1 MSKFKKSKL
10 KKYFKNV
17 ISVIIA
23 ISAISGGA
31 TAFAVEGEDFSENF
45 NSYKAGALPSRLDS
59 LTGEGARIYVDEIPD
74 SSNKSVALEGERN
87 NAFIQRSYS
96 KSAPLTGKVYIQ
108 ADFRF
113 ETINNCPLNVE
124 IRAADDTSLVAAKMM
139 SGAISAF
146 DGSIAGKYIENKFY
160 TIGIELDLDNEYL
173 NIYVN
178 GRNTVREAA
187 LKNFKDIYFIRFQ
200 LSPITVHSKINIDNL
215 IVKSG
220 GYDDVNGERETD
232 AAGMGEDEVKNKMIE
247 AAAFYENRQHALI
260 NGVKKDMDCA
270 PFSEN
275 GFTYI
280 PVRVCANGFGAG
292 VDYDSEQNAA
302 RVFSGGKEYL
312 LKGGEDCYYADGE
325 KIPAGAPVRSV
336 NGRVYVCVKT
346 ICDIFGKYAFEDKEN
361 GLVIFSDEEDF
372 ISWEENLDLLN
383 EIVAAFIYTDYSADE
398 LLAMLREHNPNNMH
412 PRIMATPDTFRE
424 LKENIETDEFLQKV
438 YQSIKAA
445 AESYMDQPVQAYN
458 VNNAAGQRLL
468 DISRKTLDRVSN
480 LSFMYQ
486 MTGEER
492 YAERAWQE
500 LYTATYYP
508 DWNEI
513 HFLDVA
519 EMSAAFAIGY
529 DWLYSWLNDDQ
540 KQRMRTAMINYGLN
554 KIMDDYE
561 DNVRTRTYYW
571 STVEKPNN
579 WTFVCNGGLAMA
591 AAAIFD
597 DEAEELCGKVLEN
610 GLVNVR
616 RALKLFA
623 PSGSYGE
630 GSNYWNYAT
639 RYFAFY
645 ISTLQSAF
653 GSDLGYFDVPGMRNT
668 VEFVESMN
676 GPAGY
681 YNFSDSG
688 TVTSVMRP
696 AQMMLFGD
704 RLNKPY
710 LGANRIND
718 ILQGKYSGGW
728 EDMLYYQKSGSG
740 EKQMPLDKYSDIVE
754 TMSMR
759 SSYNDDALYLGFHN
773 GDNGESHSHL
783 DLGGFILDSQGE
795 RFIMDLGYDD
805 YNLPNYSNCYR
816 VRAEGHN
823 TLVINPDENPDQS
836 PTAIAKIVRYESKS
850 KGAYA
855 IADLTEAYGTK
866 ANKVQR
872 GIMMTEGRGAIVIS
886 DELDLAEPSEV
897 YWFAHTD
904 ASDIKLSD
912 DGKTAI
918 LTKRGKKLKAEVLS
932 EGTFEIMDAKP
943 LPTSPVVS
951 GQNENVGIKKLAIHC
966 TNLKTGT
973 ISVGFAP
980 YYDNYTF
987 AEVKPLD
994 EWTISDGELEYAS
1007 LDEIR
1012 IDGEPLEG
1020 FNKDVYAYT
1029 VKIPADSTVKS
1040 TVTADGV
1047 ITDMREEGRRDGAVI
1062 IEPESTDLL
1071 TKPYIVT
1078 FEKEAI
1084 LGIPER
1090 LTRIPIVSYTA
1101 SDEPQPDIAPAS
1113 FCFDDDLT
1121 TRWASL
1127 GHNTMDMDLG
1137 SVHNLYGI
1145 GIAFWHGAQ
1154 RTAILRIEI
1163 SEDGENYKL
1172 LYEGDSC
1179 GESEDY
1185 EIFEAYGEKARYV
1198 RTHFYGTS
1206 EGTWNSILDIAVL
1219 KE

>member
-1 MSKFKKSKL
+1 MSKLKKSKL
-10 KKYFKNV
+10 KKYLKNV
-17 ISVIIA
+17 ISVMLA
-23 ISAISGGA
+23 VSAMSAGA
-31 TAFAVEGEDFSENF
+31 TAFAIEGEEFTENF
-45 NSYKAGALPSRLDS
+45 NSYKAGALPTRLDNI
-59 LTGEGARIYVDEIPD
+59 TGEGAKIYVDEIPD
-74 SSNKSVALEGERN
+74 GTNKSVALEGTRN

-96 KSAPLTGKVYIQ
+96 KSAPLTGKVYLQ

-113 ETINNCPLNVE
+113 GTINNCPLNIE
-124 IRAADDTSLVAAKMM
+124 LRASDDTSLVAAKLT
-139 SGAISAF
+139 SGAIIAC

-160 TIGIELDLDNEYL
+160 TVGIELDLDNGYL

-178 GRNTVREAA
+178 GRNTVKQVV
-187 LKNFKDIYFIRFQ
+187 LKNLKDIYFIRFQ
-200 LSPITVHSKINIDNL
+200 LSPITAYSKINIDNL

-220 GYDDVNGERETD
+220 SYDDINGEHETD
-232 AAGMGEDEVKNKMIE
+232 VTETGEDEVKNKMID

-260 NGVKKDMDCA
+260 NGVKKDIDCA

-275 GFTYI
+275 GNIYL
-280 PVRVCANGFGAG
+280 PLRVCANNFGAG
-292 VDYDSEQNAA
+292 VDYDSAQNAA
-302 RVFSGGKEYL
+302 RVIFEGMEYL
-312 LKGGEDCYYADGE
+312 LKDGE
-325 KIPAGAPVRSV
+325 SSYWANGEQISTAAPIKNV
-336 NGRVYVCVKT
+336 NGRTYACVDT
-346 ICDIFGKYAFEDKEN
+346 ICGIFGKYAFEDKGN
-361 GLVIFSDEEDF
+361 GLVIFSNEERF
-372 ISWEENLDLLN
+372 ISWEEDIDLLN
-383 EIVAAFIYTDYSADE
+383 EIVAEFIYTDYSADE
-398 LLAMLREHNPNNMH
+398 LIAMLREHNPDNMH
-412 PRIMATPDTFRE
+412 PRIMATPDTFKE
-424 LKENIETDEFLQKV
+424 LKENIKTDVFLQKV
-438 YQSIKAA
+438 YQSIETA
-445 AESYMDQPVQAYN
+445 AESYMNQPVQAYN

-468 DISRKTLDRVSN
+468 DVSRKTLDRVAN
-480 LSFMYQ
+480 LAFMYN

-500 LYTATYYP
+500 LYTASYYP

-529 DWLYSWLNDDQ
+529 DWLYNWLSEDK

-554 KIMDDYE
+554 KVMDDYE
-561 DNVRTRTYYW
+561 DNERTRTYYW
-571 STVEKPNN
+571 STVERANN
-579 WTFVCNGGLAMA
+579 WTLVCNGGLAMA

-639 RYFAFY
+639 RYYAFY
-645 ISTLQSAF
+645 LSTLQSAF

-696 AQMMLFGD
+696 AQVMLFGD
-704 RLNKPY
+704 MLDKPY

-718 ILQGKYSGGW
+718 ILQGKYNGGW
-728 EDMLYYQKSGSG
+728 EDIIYYKNSGTD
-740 EKQMPLDKYSDIVE
+740 ENQMPLDKYSDIVE
-754 TMSMR
+754 TMAMR

-795 RFIMDLGYDD
+795 RFIMDLGSDN
-805 YNLPNYSNCYR
+805 YNLPDYRNCYR
-816 VRAEGHN
+816 IRAEGHN
-823 TLVINPDENPDQS
+823 TLVINPDENSDQS
-836 PTAIAKIVRYESKS
+836 PTAIAKIVRYESKPR
-850 KGAYA
+850 GAYA
-855 IADLTEAYGTK
+855 IADLTEAYAAN

-872 GIMMTEGRGAIVIS
+872 GIMMAEGRGAIVVS

-904 ASDIKLSD
+904 AADIELSE
-912 DGKTAI
+912 DGRTAV

-932 EGTFEIMDAKP
+932 EGRFEIMDAKP
-943 LPTSPVVS
+943 LPTSPVIV
-951 GQNENVGIKKLAIHC
+951 GQNENVGIKKLAIHY
-966 TNLKTGT
+966 TNMKDGT

-987 AEVKPLD
+987 EEVKPLD
-994 EWTISDGELEYAS
+994 EWAISDGELEYACI
-1007 LDEIR
+1007 DEIR
-1012 IDGEPLEG
+1012 INGIPLEG
-1020 FNKDVYAYT
+1020 FNKDIYAYT
-1029 VKIPADSTVKS
+1029 VKIPADSTIKN
-1040 TVTADGV
+1040 TVSAAGT
-1047 ITDMREEGRRDGAVI
+1047 INDMREEGRCDGTVI
-1062 IEPESTDLL
+1062 IEPESTGLL
-1071 TKPYIVT
+1071 TKPYVIT

-1084 LGIPER
+1084 LGIPDS
-1090 LTRIPIVSYTA
+1090 LKRIPIVAYTA
-1101 SDEPQPDIAPAS
+1101 SDEPQPDIAPAAY
-1113 FCFDDDLT
+1113 CFDDDLT
-1121 TRWASL
+1121 TRWACL

-1137 SVHNLYGI
+1137 SVHKLYGV
-1145 GIAFWHGAQ
+1145 GIAFWHGDQ
-1154 RTAILRIEI
+1154 RSAILRIEV

-1179 GESEDY
+1179 GESENY

-1198 RTHFYGTS
+1198 RAHFYGTS
-1206 EGTWNSILDIAVL
+1206 EGTWNSILDIAIL
-1219 KE
+1219 EE